1 MRKTLVWLV
10 LLSAL
15 GYCHSVDYQVDS
27 VKAVVVTTRFADE
40 DVASYSPFEVFR
52 PQEKIAFQTGR
63 TDQLG
68 RVVFAPDKPG
78 TWLVKVQA
86 DSTHGLHGISVPI
99 EVGADA
105 VIVNYKRPLVATHTK
120 LVVGVALLFGFFG
133 LLSLMRKPSQATK
146 P

>member
-1 MRKTLVWLV
+1 MRKILAS
-10 LLSAL
+10 LLLLTAL
-15 GYCHSVDYQVDS
+15 GYAHSVDYQVDS
-27 VKAVVVTTRFADE
+27 VKAIAVTARFADE

-86 DSTHGLHGISVPI
+86 ESTHGLHGVSVPI
-99 EVGADA
+99 EVDPDA

-120 LVVGVALLFGFFG
+120 LVVGVALLVGFFG
-133 LLSLMRKPSQATK
+133 LLSLMRKNQAVK

>member
-1 MRKTLVWLV
+1 MRKILVCLV
-10 LLSAL
+10 LLTAL
-15 GYCHSVDYQVDS
+15 GYAHSVDYQVDS
-27 VKAVVVTTRFADE
+27 AKAVVVTARFGDDE
-40 DVASYSPFEVFR
+40 VASYSPFEVFR

-86 DSTHGLHGISVPI
+86 ESTHGLHGVSVPI
-99 EVGADA
+99 EVGPEA
-105 VIVNYKRPLVATHTK
+105 VVVNYKRPLVATHTR

-133 LLSLMRKPSQATK
+133 LLSLLRRPQAVKP
-146 P
+146 

>member
-1 MRKTLVWLV
+1 MRKIFLWL
-10 LLSAL
+10 LLLTAL
-15 GYCHSVDYQVDS
+15 ATAHSVDYQVDS
-27 VKAVVVTTRFADE
+27 AKAIVVTARFSDE

-86 DSTHGLHGISVPI
+86 ESTHGLHGISVPI
-99 EVGADA
+99 EVGQDA
-105 VIVNYKRPLVATHTK
+105 LVINYKRPLVATHTK

-133 LLSLMRKPSQATK
+133 LLSLFRKGQAVK